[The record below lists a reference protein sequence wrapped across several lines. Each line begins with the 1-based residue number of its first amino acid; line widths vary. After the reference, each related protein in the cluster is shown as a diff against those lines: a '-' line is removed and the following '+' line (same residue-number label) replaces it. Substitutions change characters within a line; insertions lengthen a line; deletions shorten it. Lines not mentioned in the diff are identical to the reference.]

1 MQPGLTKAPGH
12 LGIGTLVCVEL
23 RHSRLA
29 QWMWS
34 APPSARIMDV
44 EGIMLIH
51 CIEYNGIVRHIVER
65 QCSALSPLLVDMK
78 AVLFMVLVLRY
89 K

>member
-1 MQPGLTKAPGH
+1 M
-12 LGIGTLVCVEL
+12 EL

-29 QWMWS
+29 QWMWN

-44 EGIMLIH
+44 EGTMLIH
-51 CIEYNGIVRHIVER
+51 CIEYNGIVRDIVER
-65 QCSALSPLLVDMK
+65 QCGALSQLLIDMN
-78 AVLFMVLVLRY
+78 AVLFMVLVLGY